1 MSSSSSMPSAR
12 LVAAVG
18 TTLAFLTMPSAAV
31 PESHYGME
39 ICSSFRSVCMDLTS
53 QMDCRSHF
61 DNVEPKP
68 IIDVDS
74 CQSEGHMDTFLG
86 HCRCAG
92 LQAGPAVLKEL
103 VEFSI
108 SDALPYFTKN
118 VTDFGTSF
126 TAVCKTLLQG
136 SKCPASLQNVK
147 AYASPSS
154 TNYANFRGDCSCGSM
169 VASGMVR
176 DAVVGHMVSSKFAT
190 TIAST
195 AATPEVPATENTTA
209 IPATVASLDMCE
221 SFNDACAT
229 WLTDVTC
236 PTAQRVNQGCS
247 TPGST
252 ASLVGTCR
260 CGALDGSAAIKAELV
275 KYTVASDVEASKIY
289 TDATATSVNVCGT
302 YEKLCSTFL
311 KKAGVAV
318 EEQESASNCVGTDGT
333 NLATFNPTCGADA
346 GSLDVSQAL
355 LGLLISKSVEGDVP
369 ELVCLGTECNP
380 HLLTPGVMAILII
393 SAVLLFIGLVT
404 YAYQRGDAWAHALL
418 SNPVVNKMM
427 SPFTAAGNLFR
438 RKAAKQSPAD
448 THHEVHLR
456 GQMA

>member
-1 MSSSSSMPSAR
+1 MSSARRRTR
-12 LVAAVG
+12 LVAAAVG
-18 TTLAFLTMPSAAV
+18 TTLACLTMPSAAV

-61 DNVEPKP
+61 DGVAPKP

-74 CQSEGHMDTFLG
+74 CQSVGHYDTFLG

-92 LQAGPAVLKEL
+92 LQAGPAVLREL
-103 VEFSI
+103 VDFSV
-108 SDALPYFTKN
+108 SDALPYLTAN
-118 VTDFGTSF
+118 VTDFGKSF
-126 TAVCKTLLQG
+126 TSVCTTLLKG

-154 TNYANFRGDCSCGSM
+154 TNYATFKGDCSCGSI

-176 DAVVGHMVSSKFAT
+176 DAVVGHMVSTKFAT

-195 AATPEVPATENTTA
+195 PATPEVPATENTTA
-209 IPATVASLDMCE
+209 IPATVASLDMCR
-221 SFNDACAT
+221 SFNDTCAT

-236 PTAQRVNQGCS
+236 PSAQRVNQGCS

-275 KYTVASDVEASKIY
+275 KYTVASDMEASKVY
-289 TDATATSVNVCGT
+289 TDATATRINMCGT

-311 KKAGVAV
+311 NKAQVPA
-318 EEQESASNCVGTDGT
+318 EEQESSSNCVGTDGT
-333 NLATFNPTCGADA
+333 NLATFNPNCGAES

-369 ELVCLGTECNP
+369 DLVCLGTECNP
-380 HLLTPGVMAILII
+380 YTLTPGVMAILII

-418 SNPVVNKMM
+418 SNPLVNRMM
-427 SPFTAAGNLFR
+427 SPFAAIGNLFR
-438 RKAAKQSPAD
+438 RRAAKESPAD
-448 THHEVHLR
+448 THHQVHLR